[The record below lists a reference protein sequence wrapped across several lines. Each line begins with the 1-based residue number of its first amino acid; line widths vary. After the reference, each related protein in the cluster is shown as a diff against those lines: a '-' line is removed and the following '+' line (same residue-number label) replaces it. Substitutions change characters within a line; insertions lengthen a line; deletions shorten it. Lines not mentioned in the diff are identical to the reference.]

1 MQECEVA
8 NLGFGLTLLLG
19 AFGGILFSGMMILL
33 LSPHPYGPP
42 PGWSQPQNQ
51 NPDDEIP
58 F

>member
-1 MQECEVA
+1 MHCEVA

-19 AFGGILFSGMMILL
+19 AFGGVLFSMVVMLL

-42 PGWSQPQNQ
+42 PQWSKPV